1 MRHKMICILATL
13 KVKKGKEE
21 LFEKIFIELSKD
33 VREIERGNIFY
44 QISKD
49 RELENTYVVMEQY
62 TDQESVDAHGKSE
75 HFRVAGA
82 KLAEC
87 LEGAPVIKRFDAIS

>member
-1 MRHKMICILATL
+1 MICILATL

-21 LFEKIFIELSKD
+21 LFEKTFIELSKD
-33 VREIERGNIFY
+33 VREREKGNIFY

-49 RELENTYVVMEQY
+49 REIENTYIVMEQY
-62 TDQESVDAHGKSE
+62 TDQESVDAHGRSE
-75 HFRVAGA
+75 HFKMAGV

-87 LEGAPVIKRFDAIS
+87 LEGAPVIKILDAVS

>member
-1 MRHKMICILATL
+1 MICILATL

-33 VREIERGNIFY
+33 VREIEKGNIFY

-62 TDQESVDAHGKSE
+62 MDQESVDAHGKSK
-75 HFRVAGA
+75 HFRVAGT